1 MCSEDIGPNPNL
13 VIVGSTSCAATP
25 RVAASGPVNS
35 PASRPRCH
43 NHAMGLVGIH
53 HVSVNVDD
61 VDAALAFYV
70 NVLGL
75 SVRRDR
81 PEFSFGGAWLDAGGQ
96 QVHLIEAIP
105 PDNLGQHFALAFTDV
120 ASLVASLRDRGLEV
134 TEPVRS
140 GTSLQSFISDPAGNR
155 VELHQPG
162 AFAAARA

>member
-1 MCSEDIGPNPNL
+1 MSPVALARRLATDPNL

-25 RVAASGPVNS
+25 RAVASGPVNS

-53 HVSVNVDD
+53 HVSINVDD

-81 PEFSFGGAWLDAGGQ
+81 PEFSFGGAWLGR
-96 QVHLIEAIP
+96 
-105 PDNLGQHFALAFTDV
+105 V
-120 ASLVASLRDRGLEV
+120 ASRSISSRPYRLTTWASTLPWPSPTFRPL
-134 TEPVRS
+134 
-140 GTSLQSFISDPAGNR
+140 
-155 VELHQPG
+155 
-162 AFAAARA
+162 